1 MRGAFFL
8 ISAAALMVSS
18 TTQGAPAKA
27 RKALPELLAQVEAH
41 YAKSGSLSAD
51 FAQKDLS
58 ATFGE
63 KKSSQGT
70 LAWKAPDSL
79 RWETQ
84 SPEASLLVSNGKT
97 VWVFTPPFDET
108 ENGQVIIRKA
118 SEVKSRLL
126 DALLAGR
133 FSKAMQ
139 QGLAIEVLPKRT
151 FALKPKKSAGG
162 NLKQAVVTIHDD
174 QPVIAKVAIEYRDGN
189 QSTIELSN
197 IKMGQQLEKSLFE
210 FKIPP
215 RTDIVKE

>member
-1 MRGAFFL
+1 MRRALLLITASALLGAS
-8 ISAAALMVSS
+8 SAQA
-18 TTQGAPAKA
+18 APAKT

-41 YAKSGSLSAD
+41 YAKSGSISAE
-51 FAQKDLS
+51 FAQDDLS

-79 RWETQ
+79 RWETKA
-84 SPEASLLVSNGKT
+84 PEANLLVSNGKT
-97 VWVFTPPFDET
+97 VWVYTPPFDET

-118 SEVKSRLL
+118 SEVKSRLM

-133 FSKAMQ
+133 FSRALQ
-139 QGLAIEVLPKRT
+139 QGLAIEVLPKKT

-162 NLKQAVVTIHDD
+162 NLKQAIVTIGDD
-174 QPVIAKVAIEYRDGN
+174 QPVIAKVSIEYRDGN
-189 QSTIELSN
+189 KSTIELSS
-197 IKMGQQLEKSLFE
+197 IKMGEPLEKSLFE
-210 FKIPP
+210 FKVPP